1 MSIATDI
8 EVNWVNTVD
17 NTNKIGLSK
26 PLNQLPV
33 TVFDDAEFCL
43 GYQNKALK
51 LTKESESYPHS
62 TDAGADNVPFYLLN
76 NVGYS
81 KNSANEPDG
90 VYYRTI
96 LIAAPNGFTWGWDSN
111 LRSNN
116 SQIRI
121 VTKLDL
127 QKNKLY
133 FTTTETQK
141 NALTT
146 SDVYLVNESIENTT
160 ATGNFV
166 IGADTYHIRCA
177 DIYLTENGY
186 YIKFQTYIDN
196 MYDNFNPTYG
206 EGIAANF
213 NYNADSS
220 KMYSVSPVMFANVGW
235 VIAISGSGNPNTYYI
250 QTWNGTELD
259 IAPDADNADIK
270 FFAGY
275 RLVSP
280 YYWRVGLNYSVEY
293 ALWIAASYGL
303 LFEWNGTPYKPVI
316 EYGALKGYTDDM
328 STPSDIDNWSDVTGH
343 NISPVPP
350 VPPSPTGDDIDKQHF
365 GGGTALGGAE
375 NLWLLTTAQM
385 TSLHNA
391 ISSCDVPNFE
401 PLNSV
406 ISVMGLAIPPTYPLG
421 TDIATLINI
430 NIRKSDGTLWSTHTE
445 GHICDKQTASFGF
458 TNNIKI
464 KSKYNNFLDYPPYS
478 SHEIF
483 LPLCGWLPLPAY
495 AVGRNLTVYYVH
507 DINTCSVRG
516 LVFCEGSL
524 IGEKYGT
531 MGANIPFSSSG
542 HSLYVGGLITGGVQT
557 LADFATAV
565 SSKGPI
571 ALMSAIQGVAE
582 GANTLLA
589 SNQNRTS
596 VIGQNQDRTSFA
608 DGQYIRIKST
618 YPDVKIEENFGHTFG
633 FVCNKKGQLK
643 DFKGFTTCENPHVYG
658 FSCTSEEKD
667 EIERL
672 LKAGIIINIPEE

>member
-8 EVNWVNTVD
+8 EVTWNGTVD
-17 NTNKIGLSK
+17 STNKIGLSK

-121 VTKLDL
+121 VTKLNL

-213 NYNADSS
+213 NYNAGSS

-250 QTWNGTELD
+250 HTWNDTELD
-259 IAPDADNADIK
+259 IAPDSDNADIK

-328 STPSDIDNWSDVTGH
+328 TVKSDIDNWTDVTGH
-343 NISPVPP
+343 NISPTPP

-421 TDIATLINI
+421 TDIATLITI
-430 NIRKSDGTLWSTHTE
+430 NIRKADGTLWSTHTE

-464 KSKYNNFLDYPPYS
+464 KRRYNNFLDYPPYS

-557 LADFATAV
+557 LADFATAL
-565 SSKGPI
+565 STKGPM
-571 ALMSAIQGVAE
+571 ALMSVINGVAE
-582 GANTLLA
+582 GANTLVA

>member
-1 MSIATDI
+1 MSIIAGTTIEYEMKKHDEITSAYSYAPYVTAWNTYEYGIAQNPVCKWNYPTQTIHTEAGDTSAYADI
-8 EVNWVNTVD
+8 LWLYDPEY
-17 NTNKIGLSK
+17 
-26 PLNQLPV
+26 
-33 TVFDDAEFCL
+33 VFPE
-43 GYQNKALK
+43 
-51 LTKESESYPHS
+51 
-62 TDAGADNVPFYLLN
+62 
-76 NVGYS
+76 
-81 KNSANEPDG
+81 AN
-90 VYYRTI
+90 I
-96 LIAAPNGFTWGWDSN
+96 LINASENDTLN
-111 LRSNN
+111 V
-116 SQIRI
+116 I
-121 VTKLDL
+121 TKLDIQQYKFKIKSFRTMYASDTGVSNTINSRTAGYTL
-127 QKNKLY
+127 QTNENIVDVQYCFYDKDDPDIEIYDIYPVMRYVVNGEIWYFRINILFSNYIRNVPTDSNKLTVQAPDGY
-133 FTTTETQK
+133 FTPHDDEILMFHCPVSSDWTKNFPSLNNAFLCGTNSEYNVVFSNVSNGNNSLYSLAASVETMLHVVATLGIYFEYNGTMYLGFMDETGQTTGE
-141 NALTT
+141 
-146 SDVYLVNESIENTT
+146 
-160 ATGNFV
+160 
-166 IGADTYHIRCA
+166 
-177 DIYLTENGY
+177 YLTAEDWNKSAQWESEN
-186 YIKFQTYIDN
+186 IN
-196 MYDNFNPTYG
+196 NFSEHTP
-206 EGIAANF
+206 
-213 NYNADSS
+213 
-220 KMYSVSPVMFANVGW
+220 
-235 VIAISGSGNPNTYYI
+235 
-250 QTWNGTELD
+250 
-259 IAPDADNADIK
+259 
-270 FFAGY
+270 
-275 RLVSP
+275 P
-280 YYWRVGLNYSVEY
+280 YV
-293 ALWIAASYGL
+293 
-303 LFEWNGTPYKPVI
+303 PP
-316 EYGALKGYTDDM
+316 
-328 STPSDIDNWSDVTGH
+328 TPS
-343 NISPVPP
+343 
-350 VPPSPTGDDIDKQHF
+350 GDDIDKQHF
-365 GGGTALGGAE
+365 GGGTTLGGAE

-391 ISSCDVPNFE
+391 ISNCDVPNFE

-421 TDIATLINI
+421 TDIATLITI

-464 KSKYNNFLDYPPYS
+464 KRKYNNFLDYPPYS

>member
-1 MSIATDI
+1 MGSQTWGTGTDI
-8 EVNWVNTVD
+8 FAVDYLDTQVPDSGNNRWKSADAKNHMLSAIELKNLTGYYEAGSDTATSHISDTNTPFNRGTD
-17 NTNKIGLSK
+17 G
-26 PLNQLPV
+26 
-33 TVFDDAEFCL
+33 A
-43 GYQNKALK
+43 
-51 LTKESESYPHS
+51 S
-62 TDAGADNVPFYLLN
+62 TG
-76 NVGYS
+76 
-81 KNSANEPDG
+81 
-90 VYYRTI
+90 YYRTLYYTSKTKGDYFYTQNVLMYDRHI
-96 LIAAPNGFTWGWDSN
+96 ITNISDIQRLVWKPT
-111 LRSNN
+111 
-116 SQIRI
+116 
-121 VTKLDL
+121 VTKTPQTVTLVDGTTANITIYSVQSFQANKIDIL
-127 QKNKLY
+127 KKNDP
-133 FTTTETQK
+133 EQ
-141 NALTT
+141 
-146 SDVYLVNESIENTT
+146 TT
-160 ATGNFV
+160 ATSINV
-166 IGADTYHIRCA
+166 IPALISPTVSDTLQTFPYWNRDSENITWVDGIVYRYALTYGTGANNVARYCPFISDNKIIFPNSDSETTRYVVDKSGKYILSVTYRAGDQYSYMTNMYANARYYIIAEDEFLHVLARAGLKFEYENTLYKPIA
-177 DIYLTENGY
+177 ENG
-186 YIKFQTYIDN
+186 
-196 MYDNFNPTYG
+196 
-206 EGIAANF
+206 
-213 NYNADSS
+213 
-220 KMYSVSPVMFANVGW
+220 
-235 VIAISGSGNPNTYYI
+235 VI
-250 QTWNGTELD
+250 
-259 IAPDADNADIK
+259 
-270 FFAGY
+270 
-275 RLVSP
+275 V
-280 YYWRVGLNYSVEY
+280 
-293 ALWIAASYGL
+293 
-303 LFEWNGTPYKPVI
+303 
-316 EYGALKGYTDDM
+316 GYTSDM
-328 STPSDIDNWSDVTGH
+328 TKMSEWDNWHDYNDHEVPVT
-343 NISPVPP
+343 PP
-350 VPPSPTGDDIDKQHF
+350 VPPTPSGDDIDKQHF
-365 GGGTALGGAE
+365 GGGTGLGGAE

-385 TSLHNA
+385 ASLHNA

-421 TDIATLINI
+421 TDIATLITI
-430 NIRKSDGTLWSTHTE
+430 NIKKSDGTLWSTHTE

-464 KSKYNNFLDYPPYS
+464 KRRYNNFLDYPPYS